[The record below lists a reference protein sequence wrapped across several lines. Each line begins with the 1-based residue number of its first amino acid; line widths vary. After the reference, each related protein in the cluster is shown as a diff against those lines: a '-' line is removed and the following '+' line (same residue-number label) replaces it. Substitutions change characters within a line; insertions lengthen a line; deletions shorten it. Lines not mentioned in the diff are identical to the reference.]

1 MNIVPY
7 YLECVVFISI
17 TQANKTVRSYNDKLY
32 LIKVLLIMILLF
44 IMDLLHKYSP

>member
-7 YLECVVFISI
+7 YSECVEY
-17 TQANKTVRSYNDKLY
+17 QANKTVRSYNDKLY